1 MAGHIPDRTLE
12 EIRQRVDI
20 VELIGSRL
28 TLKRAGSDFKA
39 CCPFHKEKTPSFIVS
54 SARRTF
60 HCFGCGAHG
69 DVFKFL
75 MMADGMTFPD
85 AVRHLAGRCG
95 VEIEETA
102 DYEAAARSVLLRIHA
117 ELAAHYRKCLLEL
130 PEAAAARA
138 YLASRRLDGET
149 AERFGIGYDP
159 DRRGAIVEWAKAK
172 SIDPEQLVAA
182 GVLSPP
188 QEGRSD
194 YYDRFHG
201 RLMFPI
207 RDATGHVVAFSGR
220 ILDKD
225 AKAAKYVNSPET
237 AIFRKGSILYALD
250 FARQKI
256 VSSSRREA
264 LVCEGQIDVIRC
276 HSAGFGNAVASQG
289 TAFTEEHVR
298 LLKRYADGA
307 VLVFDGDGAG
317 AKAAVRTGRLFLAEG
332 MPVQVA
338 SLPPGEDPDSL
349 IRDKGPDAFR
359 AIIDKPLSLIS
370 YQVGSMRA
378 AEADPDA
385 IDARERITRQVLETV
400 ASCSKAVMRSYL
412 AQEASEVLGVPIDAI
427 QADLAD
433 IESRQAQA
441 QGLRPSTQST
451 APAQGG
457 RRTPALTPYIRPAA
471 APTVTQSAPAESP
484 LLSLAAILIQSE
496 GDGAVFERVAEF
508 LPPSVMGD
516 GPEAEIVGAALSD
529 FRDGGE
535 AIAVLSEHGDGMVR
549 AMLER
554 ISTHEAKALFSKEI
568 SPVESAGDLIA
579 RVWID
584 HLKAERS
591 ALDISDD
598 DGARRR
604 LELSSVI
611 KALESRRDWVARS
624 SIIKG
629 EIDRVCAARED
640 AV

>member
-12 EIRQRVDI
+12 EIRQRIDI
-20 VELIGSRL
+20 VELIGSRIA
-28 TLKRAGSDFKA
+28 LKRAGSDFKA

-54 SARRTF
+54 PARRSF

-69 DVFKFL
+69 DIFKFL
-75 MMADGMTFPD
+75 MMSDGMTFPD

-95 VEIEETA
+95 VELETTT
-102 DYEAAARSVLLRIHA
+102 DYEAAARSVLLRIHSD
-117 ELAAHYRKCLLEL
+117 LAAHYRKCLLEL

-149 AERFGIGYDP
+149 AERFGIGYAP
-159 DRRGAIVEWAKAK
+159 DRRGAIIEWAKAN
-172 SIDPEQLVAA
+172 SVDPEQLVSA

-256 VSSSRREA
+256 VASSRREA

-307 VLVFDGDGAG
+307 ILVFDGDGAG

-332 MPVQVA
+332 MPVQGA

-359 AIIDKPLSLIS
+359 ALIDKPLSLIT
-370 YQVGSMRA
+370 YQARAMRA
-378 AEADPDA
+378 EEEDPDA
-385 IDARERITRQVLETV
+385 IDARERITRQILETV

-412 AQEASEVLGVPIDAI
+412 VQEASEALGVPIDAI
-427 QADLAD
+427 QADIA
-433 IESRQAQA
+433 EAEAKRNAA
-441 QGLRPSTQST
+441 QGSRTPPPAATPQTAQRVATTPPRTQGAAS
-451 APAQGG
+451 PAGAK
-457 RRTPALTPYIRPAA
+457 RRTG
-471 APTVTQSAPAESP
+471 ESP
-484 LLSLAAILIQSE
+484 LLSLAAILVQCE
-496 GDGAVFERVAEF
+496 GDEAIFGRVAGF

-516 GPEAEIVGAALSD
+516 SPEAAIASAALSD
-529 FRDGGE
+529 FLDGGE
-535 AIAVLSEHGDGMVR
+535 AIASLSENGDEAVR
-549 AMLER
+549 TMLES

-568 SPVESAGDLIA
+568 SPVDSAGDLIA
-579 RVWID
+579 RVWIG
-584 HLKAERS
+584 HLKNVRA
-591 ALDISDD
+591 ALDISDEAV
-598 DGARRR
+598 ARRR
-604 LELSSVI
+604 LELTSLI
-611 KALESRRDWVARS
+611 KALETTRDWTARAAL
-624 SIIKG
+624 IQG
-629 EIDRVCAARED
+629 EMDRMSKEPEEIA
-640 AV
+640 